1 MCNKKC
7 EVVFNQYRKLYVIRV
22 TWTRDPLCDI
32 YVHFKHSSLNIWGKG
47 APFIRP
53 LSFSPF
59 ICLDDN
65 RLSWDSQPSLP
76 WLVWP
81 EPWHKTCLFFSDSL
95 PQQGYLTIGVRRGKT
110 PQTSQ
115 LRQHT
120 PSQGW
125 QEKTPCVDICVNLQS
140 DCITSHG
147 IFIWYHFCTMVKGI
161 VHPRTTIM
169 WLITHSHVVLNL

>member
-65 RLSWDSQPSLP
+65 RLSWDSQSSLP

-115 LRQHT
+115 LRLAFTGLTRENTLCGYMCESSVWLYNKPWYFHLI
-120 PSQGW
+120 SF
-125 QEKTPCVDICVNLQS
+125 LH
-140 DCITSHG
+140 HG
-147 IFIWYHFCTMVKGI
+147 
-161 VHPRTTIM
+161 
-169 WLITHSHVVLNL
+169 